1 MTDIGEIL
9 REKREARG
17 LSAEEAEA
25 ETKLAAGSIRAVEDN
40 RFDGFRNKV
49 YARAFVRDYAN
60 YLAVDPKPLLDRL
73 DEIYAPPAEAAE
85 EPEEDAPEEIPALPE
100 KNAPGLDR
108 VVISFAVFLLLALI
122 CYGVSR
128 YNRPSSPAPAPEP
141 AVSLQTE
148 PGPPSVPEAPA
159 QPETAKKYAEGVT
172 VSVKTF
178 AWYPAT
184 HLRIV
189 VDGVVKYNQST
200 GPAAC
205 LEYTG
210 KTYVKI
216 YTDNSDH
223 IQIRVNGRLEDS
235 MGAPGKPVTKYY
247 QVNTPETRPAE

>member
-1 MTDIGEIL
+1 MTDIGQIL

-25 ETKLAAGSIRAVEDN
+25 ETRLAADSIRAVEDN
-40 RFDGFRNKV
+40 RFDEFKNKV

-60 YLAVDPKPLLDRL
+60 FLAVDPKPLLDRL
-73 DEIYAPPAEAAE
+73 DEIYAPPQEAAE
-85 EPEEDAPEEIPALPE
+85 EREEGAREEYPEPLPE
-100 KNAPGLDR
+100 KSAPGLDR

-128 YNRPSSPAPAPEP
+128 YTRQSPTAPAPEP
-141 AVSLQTE
+141 GSPAVTAVQPE
-148 PGPPSVPEAPA
+148 PAVPA
-159 QPETAKKYAEGVT
+159 QPEPVKKYAEGVS

-184 HLRIV
+184 QLRIV

-200 GPAAC
+200 GPASC